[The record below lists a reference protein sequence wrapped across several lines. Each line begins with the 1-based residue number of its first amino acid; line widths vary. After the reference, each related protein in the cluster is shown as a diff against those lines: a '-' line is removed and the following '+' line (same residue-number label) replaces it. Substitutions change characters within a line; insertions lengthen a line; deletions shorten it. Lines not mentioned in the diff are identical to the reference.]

1 MRRRWLAPV
10 VVAAAVL
17 VHAAITGLRCGDA
30 GRDDRQRVLSWNLH
44 TFRVDDHDEAA
55 IAAAI
60 AAQRADVV
68 VLQEVLEPASLASL
82 VPDAQ
87 VLVSRGGGSGRQH
100 LAIVL
105 APGVELLSGPQEHA
119 ALELGGRVR
128 PALSVRVR
136 VREQTL
142 QVIAVH
148 LKATPEG
155 LARRRVQWAAL
166 AHTIASLRTAAPPGE
181 AMVVIGDF
189 NATGDETL
197 PAVDERAALAAVLAP
212 LQLRPLQP
220 AQGCSAYWDGVRRDA
235 WLEPTLL
242 DFAFVGGWRDD
253 AVSLAATG
261 ACARHACA
269 PLRST
274 DAYPDADLAGTSDH
288 CPILLRVHRATAAA
302 PSSGAQ

>member
-1 MRRRWLAPV
+1 MKRRWLAPA

-17 VHAAITGLRCGDA
+17 VHAVATGVRCGDE
-30 GRDDRQRVLSWNLH
+30 GRDDRVRVLSWNLH
-44 TFRVDDHDEAA
+44 NFRADDHDQDA

-60 AAQRADVV
+60 AQARADVV
-68 VLQEVLEPASLASL
+68 VLQEVLEPDALAAVL
-82 VPDAQ
+82 PGAQ

-100 LAIVL
+100 LAIAL
-105 APGVELLSGPQEHA
+105 APGVELVSGPHEHA

-136 VREQTL
+136 VRDETL

-166 AHTIASLRTAAPPGE
+166 AHTVASVRSPALPHE
-181 AMVVIGDF
+181 AMIVIGDF
-189 NATGDETL
+189 NATGDDAL
-197 PAVDERAALAAVLAP
+197 PAADERAALAAVLAP
-212 LQLRPLQP
+212 LQLRPLLP
-220 AQGCSAYWDGVRRDA
+220 TQGCSAYWDGVRRDA

-242 DFAFVGGWRDD
+242 DLAFVAGWSDA
-253 AVSLAATG
+253 AVSLTAHG

-288 CPILLRVHRATAAA
+288 CPILLRVQRATAPA
-302 PSSGAQ
+302 PSTASP